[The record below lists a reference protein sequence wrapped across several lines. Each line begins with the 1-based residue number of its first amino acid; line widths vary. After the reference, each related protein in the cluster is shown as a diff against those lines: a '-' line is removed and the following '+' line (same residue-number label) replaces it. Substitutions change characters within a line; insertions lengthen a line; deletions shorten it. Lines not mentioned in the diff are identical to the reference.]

1 MNKNTRLGLA
11 AAILVVLGA
20 GAYWFAG
27 SGKSNAGKAP
37 PPPVPVLAAKAELGS
52 MPVLFDTVGRAEAY
66 EGVTLKSRLD
76 GQVASVAYTEGQ
88 QVKAG
93 DVLVRLDPGDYNARL
108 LQAEANLAR
117 DEAQRAKTRADV
129 ERYVSL
135 RARGFV
141 SEEKVNEVRTSAA
154 AAEATVKADQAAVEL
169 ARLQL
174 SYTVIRAPFAG
185 VVGARLVFPGSAVK
199 TNDTALAVVNRVKPI
214 YVTFSV
220 PERHLPQLRGA
231 LADGAMKV
239 SIALPGQP
247 KTAVEGS
254 VRFIDNAVDATTGT
268 ILMKAVLD
276 NADAQLT
283 PGQFL
288 NVSMRLRQ
296 LDEAVL
302 VPAEAIQQGAGG
314 NFLYAVKEDSTV
326 EVRKVEV
333 IATYGGRAALAG
345 GVAAGETVVTDGQL
359 RLAPGTTVR
368 IKDKGDKEAAPA
380 AAAAPATASAAP
392 AAAEKPAAPAP
403 AAPATR

>member
-20 GAYWFAG
+20 AAYWFAG
-27 SGKSNAGKAP
+27 GSKAGAGKTP
-37 PPPVPVLAAKAELGS
+37 PPPVPVLAGKAELGS

-117 DEAQRAKTRADV
+117 DEAQRAKTRADI

-154 AAEATVKADQAAVEL
+154 AAEATVKASQAAVEL

-239 SIALPGQP
+239 SVALPGQP

-296 LDEAVL
+296 LDDTVL
-302 VPAEAIQQGAGG
+302 VPAEAIQQGASG
-314 NFLYAVKEDSTV
+314 NFLYAVKEDGTV

-359 RLAPGTTVR
+359 RLAPGSAVR
-368 IKDKGDKEAAPA
+368 IKDKGDK
-380 AAAAPATASAAP
+380 AAPATASAAP
-392 AAAEKPAAPAP
+392 AAAEKPAMPAP
-403 AAPATR
+403 AAPAAR